1 MGPSLWQVVLLAVVQ
16 GIAEFLPISSS
27 GHLVVLAAWL
37 GEAEGISDLSI
48 VLHLGT
54 LLSILVYYRRRVLE
68 LLGPDRRVIGGL
80 IVGTIP
86 AVAVGLP
93 LKLWFENVLESPL
106 VAGAMFPVTGLALL
120 GVSRLAPGPG
130 SYQQLPWLR
139 ALWIGVAQAVAIL
152 PGISRSGATIAAG
165 LAGGLS
171 RPSAATFSFLLAI
184 PAIGGA
190 GVLEAISLL
199 TDPQPTST
207 PWQHLL
213 LGAGISFLVGL
224 VALWW
229 LNHWL
234 TKGRLHLFAW
244 YCIALGAVVL
254 AIQLLGA
261 S

>member
-16 GIAEFLPISSS
+16 GVAEFLPISSS
-27 GHLVVLAAWL
+27 GHLVVLADWL

-54 LLSILVYYRRRVLE
+54 LLSILVYYRARVLQ
-68 LLGPDRRVIGGL
+68 LLGQDRSTIWLLV
-80 IVGTIP
+80 VGTIP

-93 LKLWFENVLESPL
+93 LKLWFENVLESPFVSGL
-106 VAGAMFPVTGLALL
+106 MFPVTGLVLL
-120 GVSRLAPGPG
+120 GVSRLTPGAVT
-130 SYQQLPWLR
+130 YQQLPWSR
-139 ALWIGVAQAVAIL
+139 ALWVGIAQAVAIL

-199 TDPQPTST
+199 REPHPAT
-207 PWQHLL
+207 PWPHLL
-213 LGAGISFLVGL
+213 LGAGVSFIVGL
-224 VALWW
+224 AALWW

-234 TKGRLHLFAW
+234 AKGRLHLFAW
-244 YCIALGAVVL
+244 YCIGLGGVVL
-254 AIQLLGA
+254 ALEFFKA